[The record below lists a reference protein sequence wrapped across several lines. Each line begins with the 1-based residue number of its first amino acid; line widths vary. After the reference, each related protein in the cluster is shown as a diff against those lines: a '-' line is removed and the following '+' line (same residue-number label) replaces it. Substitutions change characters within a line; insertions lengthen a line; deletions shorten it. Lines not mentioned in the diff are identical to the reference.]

1 MKTNLPAITPK
12 NMTVTQNSIKF
23 CFNVTSFAEITDIS
37 YLIYNESDPTTPVS
51 QGSVEITGYFWPY
64 GQEIKITK
72 SDLEYN
78 SGTYVCE
85 FSATNTNGTT
95 RSSQSGTLLQYID
108 WAEPESVIS
117 GNRFIANGQEEV
129 GTFPEKNSSDITVFR
144 GTVMVPKGA
153 FTENASVEVE
163 TYGADYLC
171 FTAYKANSSVA
182 LQTRAGQENEVTL
195 YVSND
200 RSEWSEWD
208 GSAIT
213 LATPGDSVW
222 IYGENNTTM
231 NGKQFV
237 MTGTVNGTGDLL
249 TLIDKDA
256 EVETLPAHCFDGLFE
271 NCTAL
276 VSFEY
281 LPGLTSEYCY
291 NDLFKGCSNLATA
304 PVMPAATLSDY
315 CYRNMFENCIRLVSL
330 PTLPATVMATG
341 CYQGMFSGCT
351 RLNQVVELPATD
363 LASSCYA
370 NMFENCTALVSAPS
384 LPATTLASNCYNSMF
399 KGCIALYWTPNL
411 PSKIDQPVGG
421 CYSHMFQNCILV
433 NKVVIGADFWSGV
446 AEGWLDGV
454 SETGTVL
461 CTGNATLPTNS
472 TSGIPSGW
480 NRQVPMEFSGIN
492 FVFKN
497 DGSIYSATA
506 SCTENYTGAAIWQK
520 FENGERLSIKMIGNG
535 GTALSLD
542 PSFPNEISS
551 GFRTAGTGTCNVSY
565 TPTGGITQTYGPV
578 TWTGTEYAVQ
588 DFTISGGSIAYEGAY
603 VMHDRQTYNTP
614 STMTFSGSIS
624 PELKSELDAGGEMFG
639 WNINVYEGNGS
650 GQATG
655 DPLWNVANYDIDDAS
670 NFTVTA
676 QSGSMMA
683 MPIEEIPEY
692 VFQIEVMGQVKA
704 TAVCAIPV
712 VKVQNVNLAWDPWG
726 GMMGGG
732 AWKVSGQF
740 VVASDQWIN
749 PHIRIQW
756 DAGEGRINTA
766 EFQADGYVEADGTF
780 GQYGGVSTQESW
792 EPVGDTIQIYFVDN
806 QDRATLFNTVT
817 YTKTYPY
824 GQ

>member
-37 YLIYNESDPTTPVS
+37 YLIYNESDPTTPVA

-95 RSSQSGTLLQYID
+95 RASQSGTLLQYID
-108 WAEPESVIS
+108 WAEPESVIA
-117 GNRFIANGQEEV
+117 GNRFISNGQEEV
-129 GTFPEKNSSDITVFR
+129 GTFPEKNSSDITVYR

-182 LQTRAGQENEVTL
+182 LQTRAGQENDVTL

-222 IYGENNTTM
+222 IYGEDNATM
-231 NGKQFV
+231 AGKQFV

-256 EVETLPAHCFDGLFE
+256 EVETLPAHCFEGLFE

-281 LPGLTSEYCY
+281 LPVLTSEYCY
-291 NDLFKGCSNLATA
+291 NELFKGCSNLATA
-304 PVMPAATLSDY
+304 PVMPATTLADY
-315 CYRNMFENCIRLVSL
+315 CYMNIFENCIRLVSL
-330 PTLPATVMATG
+330 PTLPATTMAAG
-341 CYQGMFSGCT
+341 CYKGMFSGCT

-363 LASSCYA
+363 LASECYA
-370 NMFENCTALVSAPS
+370 NMFENCTALVSAPL

-411 PSKIDQPVGG
+411 PSKIDQPAGG

-433 NKVVIGADFWSGV
+433 NSVIIGADFWSGV

-454 SETGTVL
+454 AETGTVL

-480 NRQVPMEFSGIN
+480 NGQVPMEFSGIN

-506 SCTENYTGAAIWQK
+506 SCTENYTGSAIWQK
-520 FENGERLSIKMIGNG
+520 YENGERLSIKMIGNG

-542 PSFPNEISS
+542 TTFPNEITS

-565 TPTGGITQTYGPV
+565 TPTGGIRQTYGPV

-588 DFTISGGSIAYEGAY
+588 DFTVSNGSIAYAGAFATHNR
-603 VMHDRQTYNTP
+603 VTYNTP
-614 STMTFSGSIS
+614 SSLTFSGSIS
-624 PELKSELDAGGEMFG
+624 PELKAQLDAEGEMFG
-639 WNINVYEGNGS
+639 WCIKVYAQNDMGN
-650 GQATG
+650 A
-655 DPLWNVANYDIDDAS
+655 LWTIDNFEIQDTS
-670 NFTVTA
+670 NFTITDK
-676 QSGSMMA
+676 QGEHCFYTETDT
-683 MPIEEIPEY
+683 PF
-692 VFQIEVMGQVKA
+692 VFQIEMMGQVKA
-704 TAVCAIPV
+704 SATLNIPV

-732 AWKVSGQF
+732 AWKVSGKF
-740 VVASDQWIN
+740 VVPSDQWIN
-749 PHIRIQW
+749 PEIRIQW

-766 EFQADGYVEADGTF
+766 EFQVDGYVEEDGTF
-780 GQYGGVSTQESW
+780 GANGGVMSQESW
-792 EPVGDTIQIYFVDN
+792 DPVTDTIQIYFGN
-806 QDRATLFNTVT
+806 QYGSTLYTNAT